1 MQRTAGIET
10 PVPPITVVIADQDT
24 ARRTS
29 CLRLLRP
36 QKDFRVLGQAR
47 SGLEALAAT
56 RLKPQVLLL
65 DLSLSRGHGSGLLP
79 AIRKSSPETKII
91 LVAGRVS
98 ETRILEGLCHGARGY
113 LDKKLLRDFLA
124 KAVRIVGSG
133 QAWVS
138 RKLVPNIVD
147 RLARPAA

>member
-1 MQRTAGIET
+1 
-10 PVPPITVVIADQDT
+10 VPPITVVIADQDK

-29 CLRLLRP
+29 CVRLLRP
-36 QKDFRVLGQAR
+36 QKDIRVLGQAR

-65 DLSLSRGHGSGLLP
+65 DLGLSRGSGSELLP
-79 AIRKSSPETKII
+79 ALRKSSPGMKII
-91 LVAGRVS
+91 LLAGRAS

-113 LDKKLLRDFLA
+113 LDKKFLRTFLA
-124 KAVRIVGSG
+124 KAVRLVGAG

-138 RKLVPNIVD
+138 RGIVPGIVD
-147 RLARPAA
+147 RLARLTA

>member
-1 MQRTAGIET
+1 M
-10 PVPPITVVIADQDT
+10 PKPPITVVIADQDK

-29 CLRLLRP
+29 CMRLLRSRR
-36 QKDFRVLGQAR
+36 DIRVLGQAR

-65 DLSLSRGHGSGLLP
+65 DLSLSRGHGADLLP
-79 AIRKSSPETKII
+79 AIRKSSPGTRII
-91 LVAGRVS
+91 LVAGRAS
-98 ETRILEGLCHGARGY
+98 EARILDGLCHGAQGY

-133 QAWVS
+133 RAWVS
-138 RKLVPNIVD
+138 RKLVPDIVD
-147 RLARPAA
+147 RLARLAA